1 MNDLLPFL
9 LAGLALTGSPGPA
22 NLSLAAMGA
31 AFGARRSLAYQAGA
45 VFGML
50 AIMLA
55 TASGVAALLLALPG
69 VREVAIGLA
78 AAYILWLAWKIGS
91 APPRTAGA
99 AAPGAAATGGRPPSF
114 LGGLLLQLANPK
126 AYAAMAALFSGFVL
140 QEDDPLLDAALK
152 VASLLAVIALVTT
165 LWLHLGAALGRLA
178 GRPRLQRAIN
188 LAFALSLVA
197 ATLLAVLL

>member
-45 VFGML
+45 VIGML

-69 VREVAIGLA
+69 VREAAIALA
-78 AAYILWLAWKIGS
+78 AGYILWLAWKIGS
-91 APPRTAGA
+91 APPR
-99 AAPGAAATGGRPPSF
+99 AATIPSAARAPSF

-126 AYAAMAALFSGFVL
+126 AYAAMAALFSGFML
-140 QEDDPLLDAALK
+140 QAGDPLLDAAIK
-152 VASLLAVIALVTT
+152 VASLLVVIALVTT